1 MPATQQKPHRPGR
14 ARAPARPSPT
24 GVLPGQLAFPF
35 AARTVGG
42 AATPGRGSGKR
53 SRRALRTPTAARL
66 GGPLAERPPEE
77 RALEQSLAALMPAGR
92 SVTVKLTDNRYT
104 MVMVRRGSQQ
114 YTLRAH
120 RMFAGAEV
128 RLLRALARYVVHND
142 PRASAVIGA
151 FIDENQ
157 HAIRGQPRRA
167 RRIVLRT
174 AGQAHDLA
182 TIYDRLNREYFDGQ
196 LEARITWGSAPRRQR
211 PRHSIKMGSFA
222 MEDRIIRI
230 HPALDHASVPGYF
243 VAWIVFHEMLHGKY
257 AVVQKGD
264 RRCFHTKEFVAEERS
279 FREYQRAHAWER
291 ANMERLLGG

>member
-1 MPATQQKPHRPGR
+1 
-14 ARAPARPSPT
+14 
-24 GVLPGQLAFPF
+24 VLPGQLAFPF

-42 AATPGRGSGKR
+42 AATHARSGGTR
-53 SRRALRTPTAARL
+53 SRRALRSPGAARL
-66 GGPLAERPPEE
+66 LAPAGERPPEE

-92 SVTVKLTDNRYT
+92 SLTVKLTDNRYT

-120 RMFAGAEV
+120 RMFAGADP
-128 RLLRALARYVVHND
+128 RLLRALARYVVYND
-142 PRASAVIGA
+142 PKASAVIGA

-157 HAIRGQPRRA
+157 HVIRGQPRRV

-182 TIYDRLNREYFDGQ
+182 VIYDRLNQEYFDGQ
-196 LEARITWGSAPRRQR
+196 LQARITWGSAPRRER

-230 HPALDHASVPGYF
+230 HPALDEASVPGYF

-264 RRCFHTKEFVAEERS
+264 RRCFHTKEFMAEERS

-291 ANMERLLGG
+291 ANMDRLLGG